1 MHTAKKQISSLQTY
15 SVLAAIFVVL
25 ALQPAVMA
33 LAADVSRAFNS
44 SETLVAG
51 TLVSLDATKKDT
63 VVPAN
68 STDTRQLIGVVVAKN
83 GSLLSIDD
91 TATTAQVAVSGRAN
105 ALVSTLNGPV
115 KTGDMIAESPITGVG
130 ALALSGEKVVGI
142 AQGDFTETSQN
153 TSKQTITQTDGKPKE
168 VIIGSVPLIVAV
180 GQAAGG
186 QGEGNYGG
194 GLKGLLSGIAGKE
207 VSSARV
213 VMTGFIAFMT
223 IIVLGVMVYSA
234 IRNGITASSRNP
246 LAKPVI
252 FESLAQVFVMII
264 LISLVSLVI
273 NYAILRL

>member
-63 VVPAN
+63 VLAAN

-153 TSKQTITQTDGKPKE
+153 TSKQTITQTDGKSKE

-223 IIVLGVMVYSA
+223 IIVLCIMVYSA
-234 IRNGITASSRNP
+234 IRN
-246 LAKPVI
+246 V
-252 FESLAQVFVMII
+252 
-264 LISLVSLVI
+264 
-273 NYAILRL
+273 

>member
-63 VVPAN
+63 VVAAN

-153 TSKQTITQTDGKPKE
+153 TSKQTITQTDGKSKE
-168 VIIGSVPLIVAV
+168 VTIGSVPLIVAV

-186 QGEGNYGG
+186 QGEGDYGG
-194 GLKGLLSGIAGKE
+194 GLKGLLSGVAGKE
-207 VSSARV
+207 VSSARI

-223 IIVLGVMVYSA
+223 VIVLGVMVYSA
-234 IRNGITASSRNP
+234 VRNGITASSRNP

-264 LISLVSLVI
+264 LVSLVSLVI